1 MHKKRKYINISKEHI
16 FGAVAWA
23 QSGFCAQ
30 NIKRLDEVYSL
41 SFSENTVQLYKY
53 NYYLIDSRALYAE

>member
-16 FGAVAWA
+16 CGAVAWA
-23 QSGFCAQ
+23 QSGFFAQ
-30 NIKRLDEVYSL
+30 NIKRLEEAYFL
-41 SFSENTVQLYKY
+41 SFSENTVQLY